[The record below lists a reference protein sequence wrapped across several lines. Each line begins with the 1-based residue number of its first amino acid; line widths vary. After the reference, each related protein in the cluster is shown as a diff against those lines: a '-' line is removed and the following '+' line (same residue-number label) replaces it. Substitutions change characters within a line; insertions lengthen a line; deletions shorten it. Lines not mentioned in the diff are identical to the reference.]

1 MSTCEIHKLSLKY
14 PGGGEKEKASSKRK
28 GWSKLTTMSS
38 KMSLSDAIL
47 QPSGTS
53 LATILLFLFIHLWD
67 EGN

>member
-14 PGGGEKEKASSKRK
+14 PGGGEKEKESSKRK

-53 LATILLFLFIHLWD
+53 LATILLFLFIHLWG

>member
-14 PGGGEKEKASSKRK
+14 PGGGAKEKESSKRK

-53 LATILLFLFIHLWD
+53 LATILLFLFIHLWG